1 MEFRPA
7 TQEDLNYVRE
17 NPFEGAVKD
26 YPYLE
31 VPDENCYTAIFEG
44 AIVAVYWLEVFREGV
59 GWVGLI
65 MTDDCKKKGVFGII
79 AIHTIRDKLEE
90 LLKDNNIRR
99 AQAAIRTDFAEAIKM
114 VEFLGF
120 KNETPDGM
128 KYYFP
133 DKSNGYLYSRI
144 IL

>member
-1 MEFRPA
+1 MEFRPS
-7 TQEDLNYVRE
+7 TQEDLDYVRA

-44 AIVAVYWLEVFREGV
+44 NIVAVYWLQVLWEGC

-65 MTDDCKKKGVFGII
+65 MTADCEKKGVFGII
-79 AIHTIRDKLEE
+79 TIHTIREKLEE
-90 LLKDNNIRR
+90 LLRDNNIRR
-99 AQAAIRTDFAEAIKM
+99 AQAAIRTGFTEAIKM
-114 VEFLGF
+114 IEFLGF

-128 KYYFP
+128 KDYFP
-133 DKSNGYLYSRI
+133 DKGDAFLYSRI
-144 IL
+144 L